1 VFTDSRIGRSGPRR
15 AIYLHEFGKFRLNK
29 NKGWWA
35 AGRVGRIFKL
45 KGVVMKTKLIA
56 AAAILAAVV
65 ISGSGTPA
73 YAGHGGGHGGV
84 VRRL

>member
-1 VFTDSRIGRSGPRR
+1 
-15 AIYLHEFGKFRLNK
+15 
-29 NKGWWA
+29 
-35 AGRVGRIFKL
+35 
-45 KGVVMKTKLIA
+45 MKTKLIA

-73 YAGHGGGHGGV
+73 YAGHGGGHGGG